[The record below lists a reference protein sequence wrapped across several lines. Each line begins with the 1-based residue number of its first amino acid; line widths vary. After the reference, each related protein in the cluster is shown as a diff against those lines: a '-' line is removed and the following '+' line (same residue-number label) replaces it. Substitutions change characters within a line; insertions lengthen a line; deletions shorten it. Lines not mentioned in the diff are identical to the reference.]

1 MTLKPESRQIM
12 RAEKNTSLTG
22 KHGLLCRLYLRRRT
36 GLRSPCYRIRGWSAI
51 MGASVA
57 ITGALLGCSAFPTD
71 GSGLVEREP
80 KTDPL
85 DSQDSH
91 DTGSGSF
98 HDDEEV
104 VPAAKL
110 LVSAEPVFCCNPL
123 TVNFS
128 VTVENVGRSQIKAYD
143 WSFGNGF
150 TGSGDVVQHTY
161 ARAGTYTVTVT
172 ASTLSGGK
180 ITAVQ
185 ELALAWSDGTMG
197 ISLDDGIL
205 SGEGDDENDALNTG
219 TPNAEINPETV
230 DTPPMPV
237 ANAGSNQTVRAGD
250 RVRLDG
256 SRSVLTGDPSVEFTW
271 TEVSAYGIDLRNTGA
286 LYPWFMAPTEVVETI
301 TVTVSLR
308 VFTATA
314 SATDTVDITVLPGP
328 TGPFDPTLG
337 GYPVHFLSGPE
348 GDMAPGGY
356 TVQWRFESVL
366 TPSNVVLQRD
376 CCRCNEVDTA
386 PIVAD
391 ADGVYEAMLTIS
403 DEGTVWYQVLY
414 TIGGR
419 EFVSQAV
426 YVNAGVDVATSE
438 PPEVIWYYYLDHGL
452 DLLGEVLATG
462 VVTHVML
469 SGNDRETQPIDTPEV
484 LDAVALCRQFG
495 VAVIWSRHLWNNDQN
510 LESIED
516 VFDPEFYI
524 EVLSLI
530 NAEAEWLGADFSA
543 MDGETYRG
551 SPLYATFRPDFSP
564 DDFEAMKE
572 ALDIAAETV
581 RVDFVYPAGSHYRPL
596 RANNLYPILAR
607 RSISESTYYDM
618 PARNCQITH
627 AYNIFGAFVA
637 RDTERL
643 VAGYAPYF
651 LPHDI
656 VGRRYLWSASDGAPD
671 GVNGLF
677 LFPGRDPLRAADA
690 VKLLSTHFPGQ

>member
-1 MTLKPESRQIM
+1 MTLRAESHQIM
-12 RAEKNTSLTG
+12 QAETNPTSTG
-22 KHGLLCRLYLRRRT
+22 KHGPHRKLYLRRGT
-36 GLRSPCYRIRGWSAI
+36 GLRSPRHRIWRLSAVV
-51 MGASVA
+51 GAILA
-57 ITGALLGCSAFPTD
+57 IAGALIGCSAFPTD
-71 GSGLVEREP
+71 GSGLVDREP

-85 DSQDSH
+85 DSQDSQQT
-91 DTGSGSF
+91 DLDSLADG
-98 HDDEEV
+98 DAI
-104 VPAAKL
+104 VPKAKL
-110 LVSAEPVFCCNPL
+110 LISAGPVFCCNPL
-123 TVNFS
+123 TVDFS
-128 VTVENVGRSQIKAYD
+128 VTAQDVGRSQIKAYN

-150 TGSGDVVQHTY
+150 TGSGDAVQHTY

-172 ASTLSGGK
+172 ASTLSGGQ
-180 ITAVQ
+180 ITAVR
-185 ELALAWSDGTMG
+185 ELELAWSDGTMG
-197 ISLDDGIL
+197 ISLDDGTI
-205 SGEGDDENDALNTG
+205 SGEGDDENDALDTG
-219 TPNAEINPETV
+219 TPTAEINPETV

-250 RVRLDG
+250 RVHLDG
-256 SRSVLTGDPSVEFTW
+256 SRSVLTDDASVEFTW

-286 LYPWFMAPTEVVETI
+286 LYPWFMAPEEAVEAI

-314 SATDTVDITVLPGP
+314 SVTDTVDITVLPGP

-348 GDMAPGGY
+348 GDTAPGDYG
-356 TVQWRFESVL
+356 VQWRFESIL

-376 CCRCNEVDTA
+376 CCHCNEIDTA

-391 ADGVYEAMLTIS
+391 ADGIYEAMLTIP
-403 DEGTVWYQVLY
+403 DEGTVWYQVFY

-419 EFVSQAV
+419 EFASQAV
-426 YVNAGVDVATSE
+426 YVNPGVGVPSSD
-438 PPEVIWYYYLDHGL
+438 PPPVIWYYYLDHGL

-469 SGNDRETQPIDTPEV
+469 SGNDRETQPIDAPEV
-484 LDAVALCRQFG
+484 LDAIALCQQFG
-495 VAVIWSRHLWNNDQN
+495 VAVIWSRHLWNNDEN
-510 LESIED
+510 LESLED

-524 EVLSLI
+524 EILSLI
-530 NAEAEWLGADFSA
+530 NAEAEWLGADFTA
-543 MDGETYRG
+543 IDGETYRG
-551 SPLYATFRPDFSP
+551 SPLYATFRADFSP

-572 ALDIAAETV
+572 ALDIVAETV
-581 RVDFVYPAGSHYRPL
+581 RVDFVYPAGSHFRPL

-627 AYNIFGAFVA
+627 AYNIFGAHVT